1 MDQVTDMADVIRVV
15 LADDHP
21 LMRRGTRQ
29 ILEDA
34 PRIVVVG
41 EAADGIEALR
51 LAHELKPD
59 VLVLDVELPALSGVE
74 VARRLG
80 RGEHPIPVL
89 ALSAYDDE
97 HYIIETL
104 KAGAAGY
111 MTKDEEPEEIVMAVR
126 DVARGHRG
134 RMSHGV
140 SQKIW
145 DGFTNRLKSSGSAAR
160 TYGDL
165 SEREIEVLAML
176 RRGLTNEQIAEGLCL
191 AVGTVKNH
199 TTNIYSKLGVRNRQ
213 QAVAW
218 AERHGVGRSTYQW
231 ADIE

>member
-1 MDQVTDMADVIRVV
+1 MDQLTNTDGVIRVV

-21 LMRRGTRQ
+21 LMRLGTRQ
-29 ILEDA
+29 LLEDDA
-34 PRIVVVG
+34 GIVVVG

-51 LAHELKPD
+51 LAIELKPD
-59 VLVLDVELPALSGVE
+59 VLVLDMELPAISGVE

-80 RGEHPIPVL
+80 KAEEPVPVL

-111 MTKDEEPEEIVMAVR
+111 LTKGEEPDEIVRAVR
-126 DVARGHRG
+126 DVAGGRRG
-134 RMSHGV
+134 RMSQGV
-140 SQKIW
+140 SEKVW
-145 DGFTNRLKSSGSAAR
+145 DGFTNRLKSSGSSAR

-176 RRGLTNEQIAEGLCL
+176 RRGLTNDQVAEELYIT
-191 AVGTVKNH
+191 VGTVKNH

-218 AERHGVGRSTYQW
+218 AERHGVGRSTF
-231 ADIE
+231 

>member
-1 MDQVTDMADVIRVV
+1 MDQATNTNGTIRVV

-29 ILEDA
+29 LLEDEDG
-34 PRIVVVG
+34 IVVVG
-41 EAADGIEALR
+41 EAADGFEALR
-51 LAHELKPD
+51 LASELKPD
-59 VLVLDVELPALSGVE
+59 VLVLDMELPGISGVE

-80 RGEHPIPVL
+80 KAEYPVPVL

-111 MTKDEEPEEIVMAVR
+111 LTKDEAPEEIVTAVR
-126 DVARGHRG
+126 DVARGRRG

-140 SQKIW
+140 SEKVW
-145 DGFTNRLKSSGSAAR
+145 DGFTSRLKSSGSSAR

-165 SEREIEVLAML
+165 SERELEVLAML
-176 RRGLTNEQIAEGLCL
+176 RRGLTNDQIAQELCIT
-191 AVGTVKNH
+191 VGTVKNH

-218 AERHGVGRSTYQW
+218 AERHGVGRSTYQVTGT
-231 ADIE
+231 D